1 MLNYD
6 IVPEEA
12 SSGTSLKDCIENLE
26 KRKITESLKTN
37 KSIREAAKNLE
48 VTHTLLINR
57 MKKYNIDRNN
67 L

>member
-1 MLNYD
+1 M
-6 IVPEEA
+6 
-12 SSGTSLKDCIENLE
+12 
-26 KRKITESLKTN
+26 N

>member
-1 MLNYD
+1 MTLFRKKKHQ
-6 IVPEEA
+6 VHLLRTA
-12 SSGTSLKDCIENLE
+12 LKVLKKE
-26 KRKITESLKTN
+26 KITESLKMN